1 MLYIETQAVAPQFV
15 AHNRQAFMSS
25 VVFFMNKPLFC
36 TGENRPSRVSKQ
48 GVNGRRYSDDSSP
61 CVHY

>member
-1 MLYIETQAVAPQFV
+1 MLSIETQAVAPQFV
-15 AHNRQAFMSS
+15 AHNRQAFMSN

-48 GVNGRRYSDDSSP
+48 GVNEWRYSDGSFL
-61 CVHY
+61 CVNH

>member
-1 MLYIETQAVAPQFV
+1 MLSIETQAVAPQFV

-25 VVFFMNKPLFC
+25 VVFFINKPLFC
-36 TGENRPSRVSKQ
+36 PVENRPTRVSKQ
-48 GVNGRRYSDDSSP
+48 SVHERRYSDDSSP